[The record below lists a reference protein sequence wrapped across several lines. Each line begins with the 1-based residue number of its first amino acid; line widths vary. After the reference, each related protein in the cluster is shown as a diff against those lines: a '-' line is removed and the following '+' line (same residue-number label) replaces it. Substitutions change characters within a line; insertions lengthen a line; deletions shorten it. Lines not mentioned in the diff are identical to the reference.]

1 MRTFW
6 TFILLISLALF
17 VLIVPAPAMAQEES
31 PTPTSTPP
39 VLSIYTPYPS
49 QVIGL
54 GETSS
59 LDINLE
65 AGEEAQAVEL
75 EIEGLPEGWT
85 ATFRGGGEIIHSVY
99 VKRGEETS
107 IDLRIET
114 PANGEP
120 GTVNLTVIGR
130 SDLATVEVPIELIV
144 QEKLPPSLTFE
155 AELPTLRG
163 NPTTTFRFSTT
174 LKNEGEEDLTV
185 NLVAQAPSFFTVS
198 FRLSGQDVT
207 SVPLSANESKT
218 VSIEAQPFSNV
229 PAGSYPITVL
239 AQGGEAEAV
248 LELAAVV
255 TGQPDL
261 EVTAPDGRL
270 SAQVNAS
277 RETPIRVI
285 VRNTGSAPAHDIKL
299 SSSAPNGWT
308 VTFEPELVPEIP
320 LGAEVEVTA
329 KIRPADQAVAGDYV
343 VTVRAQPGEG
353 ASQSADFRI
362 TVVTSTLWGIVGVG
376 LVAVA
381 LGVVALAVMRFGR
394 R

>member
-1 MRTFW
+1 MRTLW
-6 TFILLISLALF
+6 TFIPLISLALF
-17 VLIVPAPAMAQEES
+17 VLIAPAPAMAQEES
-31 PTPTSTPP
+31 PTPPPP

-65 AGEEAQAVEL
+65 TGEEAQTVEL

-99 VKRGEETS
+99 VKPGEDTS

-130 SDLATVEVPIELIV
+130 SDLATVEVPIELVV

-185 NLVAQAPSFFTVS
+185 NLVAQAPTFFTVS

-248 LELAAVV
+248 LELVAVV

-270 SAQVNAS
+270 SAQVNAA

-329 KIRPADQAVAGDYV
+329 NIRPADQAVAGDYV

>member
-1 MRTFW
+1 
-6 TFILLISLALF
+6 
-17 VLIVPAPAMAQEES
+17 
-31 PTPTSTPP
+31 

-99 VKRGEETS
+99 VKPGEETS

-261 EVTAPDGRL
+261 EVSAPDGRL

>member
-1 MRTFW
+1 MRALW

-17 VLIVPAPAMAQEES
+17 VLIAPAPAMAQEES
-31 PTPTSTPP
+31 PTSPPP

-59 LDINLE
+59 LDIILE
-65 AGEEAQAVEL
+65 AGEEAQAVDL

-85 ATFRGGGEIIHSVY
+85 ASFRGGGEIIHSVY
-99 VKRGEETS
+99 VKPGEETS

-120 GTVNLTVIGR
+120 GTVTLTVIGR
-130 SDLATVEVPIELIV
+130 SGLATVEMPIELIV
-144 QEKLPPSLTFE
+144 QEKLPPSLKFE

-185 NLVAQAPSFFTVS
+185 NLVAQAPTFFTVS

-248 LELAAVV
+248 LELVAVV

-270 SAQVNAS
+270 SAQVNSA